1 MQRLLV
7 VKGQLLAGCAHDDSK
22 VVVWVVSDI
31 IQYLRELYRQSLRV
45 LPVKYA
51 CNYHTNGLLLYI
63 ARTHEWIVFEYH
75 AVVLFRDVR
84 LLLVGYVSNFDVLHR
99 FIFVIITFLFF
110 LFFSVFFL

>member
-45 LPVKYA
+45 LSIEHT
-51 CNYHTNGLLLYI
+51 CDNHTNGLLFNI
-63 ARTHEWIVFEYH
+63 ARTHERMILKYH
-75 AVVLFRDVR
+75 AVVSLRDVCF
-84 LLLVGYVSNFDVLHR
+84 LLASYVSNFDV
-99 FIFVIITFLFF
+99 FQGYI
-110 LFFSVFFL
+110 